1 MKENKKLIEIEA
13 TLKNFSSLPL
23 RSLGDN
29 KNNLNSSANYIM
41 PEAGYAGTSQKD
53 CYALSPSH
61 LCRSAE
67 NGGLWMVDKMI
78 PTIFKKNVKNN
89 SKLRPLNEITSDVGE
104 IQYFPAWSKEWR
116 NSVYHYNSNLI
127 KNFPVYDM
135 NIYKIIKSYFSMFF
149 NHQFLKYKYIRP
161 RRRRLSFNKIF
172 LARPEIKHT
181 NSKAIITLY
190 TFNREKFALLKKI
203 KILTKLTKKIIM
215 IVQQKNCL
223 LKIEKIFF
231 KFNMIF
237 AILKDRNLLQNF
249 YAYFSALKT
258 SKSKAKEQAN
268 KWIKLIFNKE
278 FTLIRK
284 YKFRLNLN
292 KYKFEDKLLYGLS
305 NIIRKLYNKQIE
317 FNIVN
322 LKNIVFNTDLFT
334 EISTLKIKKRNAR
347 VVRIMNI
354 MLNKANLPKV
364 NRIQEKGRIVNNVNL
379 KLVENKYKTLNLKD
393 ILSGKLNLDKL
404 LNKIYTS
411 INDKFLPHYA
421 PEKGLYDMVFNS
433 IKYKNMRGIRMEVKG
448 RLTKRYRADRSV
460 LKLRWKGGLK
470 NIDSSYK
477 GLSVRKNRGYLN
489 PNVGYSIFS
498 SKRRIGAFAVKGWTG
513 AKGYSSLA
521 NSFHEQ
527 KTGLISSLH
536 LEL

>member
-1 MKENKKLIEIEA
+1 MNNKMKENKNLIEIEA

-29 KNNLNSSANYIM
+29 KINLNSNPPLREDKANYIM
-41 PEAGYAGTSQKD
+41 PGPGYAGTSKKD
-53 CYALSPSH
+53 CYFSPSGR
-61 LCRSAE
+61 L
-67 NGGLWMVDKMI
+67 GMVDMMI

-89 SKLRPLNEITSDVGE
+89 SKLRPLNEIISDVGE

-127 KNFPVYDM
+127 KNFPVYDL
-135 NIYKIIKSYFSMFF
+135 NIYKIIKSYFNMFF

-203 KILTKLTKKIIM
+203 KILIKLTKKIIM

-231 KFNMIF
+231 KINMIF
-237 AILKDRNLLQNF
+237 AILKDRNLLQDF

-278 FTLIRK
+278 FSLIRK

-364 NRIQEKGRIVNNVNL
+364 NRIQEKGRIVKNVNL
-379 KLVENKYKTLNLKD
+379 NLVENKYKTLNLKD

-404 LNKIYTS
+404 LDKIYTS
-411 INDKFLPHYA
+411 INEKFLPHYA
-421 PEKGLYDMVFNS
+421 PEGGLYEMVFNS
-433 IKYKNMRGIRMEVKG
+433 IKYKNMGGIRMEVKG

-460 LKLRWKGGLK
+460 FKLRWKGGLK

-477 GLSVRKNRGYLN
+477 GLSVRKSRGHLN
-489 PNVGYSIFS
+489 PNVGYSILS

-513 AKGYSSLA
+513 AKGYSSMA
-521 NSFHEQ
+521 NSSMSNSFLGG
-527 KTGLISSLH
+527 K
-536 LEL
+536 ELV

>member
-1 MKENKKLIEIEA
+1 MNNKMKENKNLI
-13 TLKNFSSLPL
+13 
-23 RSLGDN
+23 D
-29 KNNLNSSANYIM
+29 M
-41 PEAGYAGTSQKD
+41 
-53 CYALSPSH
+53 
-61 LCRSAE
+61 
-67 NGGLWMVDKMI
+67 MV

-89 SKLRPLNEITSDVGE
+89 SKLRPLNEIISDVGE
-104 IQYFPAWSKEWR
+104 IQYFSAWSKEWR

-127 KNFPVYDM
+127 KNFPVYDL
-135 NIYKIIKSYFSMFF
+135 NIYKIIKSYFNMFF

-231 KFNMIF
+231 KINMIF
-237 AILKDRNLLQNF
+237 AILKDRNLLQDF

-292 KYKFEDKLLYGLS
+292 KYKFEDKLLYGLN

-364 NRIQEKGRIVNNVNL
+364 NRIQEK
-379 KLVENKYKTLNLKD
+379 VE
-393 ILSGKLNLDKL
+393 
-404 LNKIYTS
+404 
-411 INDKFLPHYA
+411 
-421 PEKGLYDMVFNS
+421 
-433 IKYKNMRGIRMEVKG
+433 
-448 RLTKRYRADRSV
+448 
-460 LKLRWKGGLK
+460 
-470 NIDSSYK
+470 
-477 GLSVRKNRGYLN
+477 
-489 PNVGYSIFS
+489 
-498 SKRRIGAFAVKGWTG
+498 
-513 AKGYSSLA
+513 
-521 NSFHEQ
+521 
-527 KTGLISSLH
+527 
-536 LEL
+536 